1 MEKFLEE
8 IFTTIKKKNIIQ
20 RTLMMVISLLASALI
35 YNFLILPTNLV
46 TGGANG
52 IAVITKHL
60 YGIEPSVM
68 ISIILI
74 ACAIISLIFLGVE
87 RTIGTFIACVLY
99 PIFVQVTSLLT
110 KTISIDTS
118 DMFLITIFCGVLIGF
133 SNGLMY
139 KTGYSNGGLQVIS
152 QILYKYFKIPISQS
166 SFIIN
171 SIIVLTGGFFF
182 GWTMVM
188 YATILLYISSI
199 VIDKVLLGISN
210 NKAFYIITSE
220 EKKVK
225 DYIINIMKHSVTT
238 FDVKGAFLEKK
249 RKVLLAVIPSREYF
263 KVTEGI
269 KLIDNKAFFVVTDA
283 YQVEGGK

>member
-8 IFTTIKKKNIIQ
+8 VFTTIKKKNIIK
-20 RTLMMVISLLASALI
+20 RTTMMIISLMLSALI
-35 YNFLILPTNLV
+35 YNYFILPTNLV
-46 TGGANG
+46 TGGING

-60 YGIEPSVM
+60 YNIEPSII
-68 ISIILI
+68 ISLGLI
-74 ACAIISLIFLGVE
+74 VCAIISFIFLGAE
-87 RTIGTFIACVLY
+87 RTSGALVSCVLY
-99 PIFVQVTSLLT
+99 PIFVEITSPLPE
-110 KTISIDTS
+110 IFPIETS
-118 DMFLITIFCGVLIGF
+118 DMFLITIFCGVLMGLA
-133 SNGLMY
+133 NGLMY
-139 KTGYSNGGLQVIS
+139 KTDYSNGGLQVIS
-152 QILYKYFKIPISQS
+152 QILYKYYKIPISQS
-166 SFIIN
+166 SLVIN
-171 SIIVLTGGFFF
+171 AVIVGIGGIFF

-188 YATILLYISSI
+188 YAVILLYISSV

-225 DYIINIMKHSVTT
+225 DYIMKVLKHGVTT

-269 KLIDNKAFFVVTDA
+269 KLIDENAFFVVTDS
-283 YQVEGGK
+283 YEVKGGK